1 MNKRLEI
8 NSVTWPSFFI
18 GIIKVVI
25 CGAFYVA
32 GVLSGTQ
39 LSDLTISSQRERIT
53 SLELE
58 TAQQQV
64 QIDELKKLATQNSKN
79 LIALESIKN
88 EIKELRE
95 KINKLQGM
103 HK

>member
-1 MNKRLEI
+1 MSNNRDQNLP
-8 NSVTWPSFFI
+8 SWPSFFN
-18 GIIKVVI
+18 GIIKVVL